1 MKYKI
6 KMGCGHIEERE
17 LHGSSKYIEDTI
29 KFLKKSICGKCY
41 MKEQLKNNL
50 AAGYVEVRVSYHD
63 YKFRYAT
70 LPYVPDSYNEKDR
83 TIIVCM
89 PPDMADR
96 AAERKAQQ
104 DKNRQK
110 REVKKPLNE
119 QQKAERAAAW
129 AAAMQAA
136 KAAKKKCQEQIKPK
150 KAREREEP
158 LKVLPPE
165 ASLFLKK
172 LAFEFNKKYNVA
184 CTELAKR
191 DVRCAFNR
199 LHLFYRSYG
208 KKDWEQLVANNDIVN
223 LSTPK
228 IVQLAQ
234 HYYDNTPKDSYGCVK
249 QN

>member
-1 MKYKI
+1 MKYTI

-29 KFLKKSICGKCY
+29 KFFKNSICGKCY
-41 MKEQLKNNL
+41 MKKQLKRHL
-50 AAGYVEVRVSYHD
+50 DAGYKEVRVSYTD
-63 YKFRYAT
+63 YKLRYSS
-70 LPYVPDSYNEKDR
+70 LPYLPDSYNEKDR

-89 PPDMADR
+89 PPDIAAR
-96 AAERKAQQ
+96 AAERKVQQ

-110 REVKKPLNE
+110 REAKKPLTE
-119 QQKAERAAAW
+119 QQKAERLAAW
-129 AAAMQAA
+129 AAAMHAA
-136 KAAKKKCQEQIKPK
+136 KAAKRKNHEPIKPK
-150 KAREREEP
+150 KARVQEEP

-172 LAFEFNKKYNVA
+172 LAFEFNKKYNAA

-191 DVRCAFNR
+191 DVRSTFNR

-208 KKDWEQLVANNDIVN
+208 KNDWEQLVGNNDIVS
-223 LSTPK
+223 LPTPK

-234 HYYDNTPKDSYGCVK
+234 HYYDNTPKD
-249 QN
+249 